1 MTNRI
6 TAFKVCSCT
15 CYSVHAL
22 MTKDVTALSLCLPVI
37 NSCDILYFIKM
48 DTRKRELAK
57 EKKDESTVEK
67 KK

>member
-1 MTNRI
+1 
-6 TAFKVCSCT
+6 
-15 CYSVHAL
+15 

-57 EKKDESTVEK
+57 EKRDKSTVEK
-67 KK
+67 KSDNAESDI